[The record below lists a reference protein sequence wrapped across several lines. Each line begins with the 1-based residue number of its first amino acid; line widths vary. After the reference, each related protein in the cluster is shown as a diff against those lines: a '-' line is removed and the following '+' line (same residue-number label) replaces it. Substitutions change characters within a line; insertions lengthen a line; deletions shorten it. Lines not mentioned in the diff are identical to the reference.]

1 MLCGDDGS
9 NPSGATMSA
18 KAIGWTVRENRSPLF
33 YLRRQNNKLNTYMK
47 TKFLALNGVEVEGI
61 VLYTS
66 PITRAS
72 NSFVNKVYDEIIYA
86 QNRLVKLHHT
96 LKLDDEDNYQE
107 FNGPEVEIINEY
119 VVIPELD

>member
-1 MLCGDDGS
+1 ME
-9 NPSGATMSA
+9 
-18 KAIGWTVRENRSPLF
+18 K
-33 YLRRQNNKLNTYMK
+33 K
-47 TKFLALNGVEVEGI
+47 KFLAPNGVEVEGV
-61 VLYTS
+61 VLFTS
-66 PITRAS
+66 TISKDS

-107 FNGPEVEIINEY
+107 FSDPEVEIISEY